1 MILDCGKF
9 GDNVSDTATGEVVS
23 LVVCSSKEAD
33 LNVMAITFKIM
44 LIVMD
49 TYLNFRSVG
58 KGPKLVPP
66 RKRLNIVAM
75 VRDFGGAAYVD

>member
-1 MILDCGKF
+1 
-9 GDNVSDTATGEVVS
+9 
-23 LVVCSSKEAD
+23 
-33 LNVMAITFKIM
+33 M

-75 VRDFGGAAYVD
+75 VRDFGGAAYVGQ